1 MKNTQSELTIK
12 EAKEALELL
21 KKSEGELTKEGKE
34 KIKELKQFLNKKND
48 KNN

>member
-21 KKSEGELTKEGKE
+21 QNSEDNLRGADLKNADLTGVI
-34 KIKELKQFLNKKND
+34 IKRVR
-48 KNN
+48 

>member
-21 KKSEGELTKEGKE
+21 KKSEGELTKEGKARIEQLE
-34 KIKELKQFLNKKND
+34 KFLKS
-48 KNN
+48 

>member
-21 KKSEGELTKEGKE
+21 QKSEGNLTKEGKE
-34 KIKELKQFLNKKND
+34 KTEQLEKFLKRHA
-48 KNN
+48 